1 MVKGGGCSYLPA
13 EAPMAPMRTAGIA
26 ITTHPREAAK
36 ERPFALAAVLHDN
49 TR

>member
-26 ITTHPREAAK
+26 ITTHPSEAAK